1 MFLRSFAARTS
12 LPGRPEKAPIRPL
25 CQERRGD
32 RPERPPGGL
41 FRAPAS
47 VYSSAMTVIA
57 DSAELAAFCDSQA
70 SAGFLAIDT
79 EFLRDTTYWPKLCLV
94 QIGAADRSVAI
105 DTLAEGI
112 DLAPLG
118 RLMADTSV
126 LKVFH
131 SARQDM
137 EIFFH
142 LFGALPAPIFDT
154 QVAAMV
160 CGFGES
166 VSYDRLVSQVVG
178 KPLDK
183 ASRFADWSH
192 RPLTQRQLDYAL
204 ADVIY
209 LRPIYERLSGELE
222 KSGRAA
228 WLSEEMAVLTTP
240 ETYELDPEEAWR
252 RLKSRSNDRRFLAVL
267 KALAA
272 WREVEAQRR
281 DVPRNRI
288 VRDEQLLDIAAHT
301 PQDAKALART
311 RGLSRD
317 FAEGRMGR
325 GILGAVKAGLEVPN
339 KERPQPPPRHE
350 RVAGIGPVV
359 DLLKVLLKA
368 KCEAHGVAQKLV
380 ASVADLEQIAADDRA
395 RVPALGGWRHE
406 IFGADALRLKRG
418 ELALTVK
425 GREVQVTPTK
435 SESPQRRS
443 A

>member
-1 MFLRSFAARTS
+1 
-12 LPGRPEKAPIRPL
+12 
-25 CQERRGD
+25 
-32 RPERPPGGL
+32 
-41 FRAPAS
+41 
-47 VYSSAMTVIA
+47 MTVIA
-57 DSAELAAFCDSQA
+57 DSAELAAFCQRQA
-70 SAGFLAIDT
+70 AADFLAIDT

-94 QIGAADRSVAI
+94 QVGAAEDAIAI
-105 DTLAEGI
+105 DTLADGI

-118 RLMADTSV
+118 RLLADPKV

-131 SARQDM
+131 SARQDL

-142 LFGALPAPIFDT
+142 LFGQLPAPIFDT

-166 VSYDRLVSQVVG
+166 VSYDRLVSQIVG
-178 KPLDK
+178 ARLDK
-183 ASRFADWSH
+183 VSRFADWSH
-192 RPLTQRQLDYAL
+192 RPLTPRQLDYAL
-204 ADVIY
+204 ADVIH
-209 LRPIYERLSGELE
+209 LRPIYERLSRQLK

-240 ETYELDPEEAWR
+240 VTYALEPDEAWR

-288 VRDEQLLDIAAHT
+288 LRDEQLLDVAAHT
-301 PQDAKALART
+301 PGDAKALSRT

-325 GILGAVKAGLEVPN
+325 GILEAIKAGQATPAEQ
-339 KERPQPPPRHE
+339 RPKPPPRHE
-350 RVAGIGPVV
+350 RVSGLGPVV

-368 KCEAHGVAQKLV
+368 KCESHGVAQKLI
-380 ASVADLEQIAADDRA
+380 ASAADLELIAADDKA
-395 RVPALGGWRHE
+395 EVPALSGWRRE
-406 IFGADALRLKRG
+406 IFGADALKLKHG
-418 ELALTVK
+418 ELALTILD
-425 GREVQVTPTK
+425 REVCLAEPGGK
-435 SESPQRRS
+435 S

>member
-1 MFLRSFAARTS
+1 
-12 LPGRPEKAPIRPL
+12 
-25 CQERRGD
+25 
-32 RPERPPGGL
+32 
-41 FRAPAS
+41 
-47 VYSSAMTVIA
+47 MTVIA
-57 DSAELAAFCDSQA
+57 DSAALAAFCQHQA
-70 SAGFLAIDT
+70 AADFLAIDT

-94 QIGAADRSVAI
+94 QVGAAEDAVAI
-105 DTLAEGI
+105 DTLAEGM

-118 RLMADTSV
+118 ELLANPKV

-131 SARQDM
+131 SARQDL

-142 LFGALPAPIFDT
+142 LFGQLPAPIFDT

-166 VSYDRLVSQVVG
+166 VSYDRLVSQIVG
-178 KPLDK
+178 ARLDK
-183 ASRFADWSH
+183 VSRFADWSH
-192 RPLTQRQLDYAL
+192 RPLTPRQLDYAL
-204 ADVIY
+204 ADVIH
-209 LRPIYERLSGELE
+209 LRPIYARLSRQLK

-240 ETYELDPEEAWR
+240 ATYALEPQEAWR

-288 VRDEQLLDIAAHT
+288 LRDEQLLDVAAHT
-301 PQDAKALART
+301 PADAKALART

-325 GILGAVKAGLEVPN
+325 GILDAIKAGQAIPAEQRPN
-339 KERPQPPPRHE
+339 SPPRHE
-350 RVAGIGPVV
+350 RISGLGPVV

-368 KCEAHGVAQKLV
+368 KCESHGVAQKLV
-380 ASVADLEQIAADDRA
+380 ASVADLELIAADDEA
-395 RVPALGGWRHE
+395 EVPALSGWRRE
-406 IFGADALRLKRG
+406 IFGADALRLKHG
-418 ELALTVK
+418 ELALTIRD
-425 GREVQVTPTK
+425 REVRLAEPGQKAT
-435 SESPQRRS
+435 
-443 A
+443 

>member
-1 MFLRSFAARTS
+1 
-12 LPGRPEKAPIRPL
+12 
-25 CQERRGD
+25 
-32 RPERPPGGL
+32 
-41 FRAPAS
+41 
-47 VYSSAMTVIA
+47 MTVIA
-57 DSAELAAFCDSQA
+57 DSAELAAFCQRQA
-70 SAGFLAIDT
+70 AADFLAIDT

-94 QIGAADRSVAI
+94 QVGAAEDAVAI
-105 DTLAEGI
+105 DTLADGI

-118 RLMADTSV
+118 RLLADPKV

-131 SARQDM
+131 SARQDL

-142 LFGALPAPIFDT
+142 LFGQLPAPIFDT

-166 VSYDRLVSQVVG
+166 VSYDRLVSQIVG
-178 KPLDK
+178 ARLDK
-183 ASRFADWSH
+183 VSRFADWSH
-192 RPLTQRQLDYAL
+192 RPLTPRQLDYAL
-204 ADVIY
+204 ADVIH
-209 LRPIYERLSGELE
+209 LRPIYERLSRQLK

-240 ETYELDPEEAWR
+240 ATYALEPDEAWR

-288 VRDEQLLDIAAHT
+288 LRDEQLLDVAAHT
-301 PQDAKALART
+301 PGDAKALSRT

-325 GILGAVKAGLEVPN
+325 GILEAIMAGQATPAEQ
-339 KERPQPPPRHE
+339 RPKPPPRHE
-350 RVAGIGPVV
+350 RISGLGPVV

-368 KCEAHGVAQKLV
+368 KCESHGVAQKLI
-380 ASVADLEQIAADDRA
+380 ASAADLELIAADDKA
-395 RVPALGGWRHE
+395 EVPALSGWRRE
-406 IFGADALRLKRG
+406 IFGADALKLKHG
-418 ELALTVK
+418 ELALTILD
-425 GREVQVTPTK
+425 REVCLAEPGGK
-435 SESPQRRS
+435 S

>member
-1 MFLRSFAARTS
+1 
-12 LPGRPEKAPIRPL
+12 
-25 CQERRGD
+25 
-32 RPERPPGGL
+32 
-41 FRAPAS
+41 
-47 VYSSAMTVIA
+47 MTVIA
-57 DSAELAAFCDSQA
+57 DSAELAAFCRRQA
-70 SAGFLAIDT
+70 AADFLAIDT

-94 QIGAADRSVAI
+94 QLGAAEGAVAV
-105 DTLAEGI
+105 DTLANGM
-112 DLAPLG
+112 DLTPLG
-118 RLMADTSV
+118 ALLANQKV

-142 LFGALPAPIFDT
+142 LFGRLPEPIFDT

-166 VSYDRLVSQVVG
+166 VSYDRLVSQIVG
-178 KPLDK
+178 ARLDK
-183 ASRFADWSH
+183 VSRFADWSH
-192 RPLTQRQLDYAL
+192 RPLTPRQLDYAL
-204 ADVIY
+204 ADVIH
-209 LRPIYERLSGELE
+209 LRPIYERLSRQLE

-228 WLSEEMAVLTTP
+228 WLSEEMTVLTTP
-240 ETYELDPEEAWR
+240 ATYALEPEEAWR

-288 VRDEQLLDIAAHT
+288 LRDEQLLDIVAHT
-301 PQDAKALART
+301 PADSKALSRT

-325 GILGAVKAGLEVPN
+325 GILEAIKAGQATPAEQ
-339 KERPQPPPRHE
+339 RPKPPQRHE
-350 RVAGIGPVV
+350 RVSGLGPVV

-380 ASVADLEQIAADDRA
+380 ASVADLELIAADDEA
-395 RVPALGGWRHE
+395 EVPALNGWRRE
-406 IFGADALRLKRG
+406 IFGADAIRLKHG
-418 ELALTVK
+418 ELALTIRD
-425 GREVQVTPTK
+425 REVCLAEPGGK
-435 SESPQRRS
+435 AR
-443 A
+443 

>member
-1 MFLRSFAARTS
+1 
-12 LPGRPEKAPIRPL
+12 
-25 CQERRGD
+25 
-32 RPERPPGGL
+32 
-41 FRAPAS
+41 
-47 VYSSAMTVIA
+47 MTVIA
-57 DSAELAAFCDSQA
+57 DSAELAAFCRRQA
-70 SAGFLAIDT
+70 AADFLAIDT

-94 QIGAADRSVAI
+94 QLGAAEGAVAV
-105 DTLAEGI
+105 DTLANGM
-112 DLAPLG
+112 DLTPLG
-118 RLMADTSV
+118 ALLANQKV

-142 LFGALPAPIFDT
+142 LFGRLPEPIFDT

-166 VSYDRLVSQVVG
+166 VSYDRLVSQIVG
-178 KPLDK
+178 ARLDK
-183 ASRFADWSH
+183 VSRFADWSH
-192 RPLTQRQLDYAL
+192 RPLTPRQLDYAL
-204 ADVIY
+204 ADVIH
-209 LRPIYERLSGELE
+209 LRPIYERLSRQLE

-228 WLSEEMAVLTTP
+228 WLSEEMTVLTTP
-240 ETYELDPEEAWR
+240 ATYALEPEEAWR

-288 VRDEQLLDIAAHT
+288 LRDEQLLDIVAHT
-301 PQDAKALART
+301 PADSKALSRT

-325 GILGAVKAGLEVPN
+325 GILEAIKAGQATPAEQ
-339 KERPQPPPRHE
+339 RPKAPQRHE
-350 RVAGIGPVV
+350 RVSGLGPVV

-380 ASVADLEQIAADDRA
+380 ASVADLELIAADDEA
-395 RVPALGGWRHE
+395 EVPALNGWRRE
-406 IFGADALRLKRG
+406 IFGADAIRLKHG
-418 ELALTVK
+418 ELALTIRD
-425 GREVQVTPTK
+425 REVCLAEPGGK
-435 SESPQRRS
+435 AR
-443 A
+443 

>member
-1 MFLRSFAARTS
+1 
-12 LPGRPEKAPIRPL
+12 
-25 CQERRGD
+25 
-32 RPERPPGGL
+32 
-41 FRAPAS
+41 
-47 VYSSAMTVIA
+47 MTVIA
-57 DSAELAAFCDSQA
+57 DSAELAAFCQRQA
-70 SAGFLAIDT
+70 AADFLAIDT

-94 QIGAADRSVAI
+94 QVGAAEDAVAI
-105 DTLAEGI
+105 DTLADGI

-118 RLMADTSV
+118 RLLADPKV

-131 SARQDM
+131 SARQDL

-142 LFGALPAPIFDT
+142 LFGQLPEPIFDT

-166 VSYDRLVSQVVG
+166 VSYDRLVSQIVG
-178 KPLDK
+178 ARLDK
-183 ASRFADWSH
+183 VSRFADWSH
-192 RPLTQRQLDYAL
+192 RPLTPRQLDYAL
-204 ADVIY
+204 ADVIH
-209 LRPIYERLSGELE
+209 LRPIYERLSRQLK

-240 ETYELDPEEAWR
+240 ATYALEPDEAWR
-252 RLKSRSNDRRFLAVL
+252 RLKSRSNDRRFLSVL

-288 VRDEQLLDIAAHT
+288 LRDEQLLDVAAHT
-301 PQDAKALART
+301 PGDAKALSRT

-325 GILGAVKAGLEVPN
+325 GILEAIKAGQATPAEQ
-339 KERPQPPPRHE
+339 RPKPPPRHE
-350 RVAGIGPVV
+350 RVSGLGPVV

-368 KCEAHGVAQKLV
+368 KCESHGVAQKLI
-380 ASVADLEQIAADDRA
+380 ASAADLELIAADDKA
-395 RVPALGGWRHE
+395 EVPALSGWRRE
-406 IFGADALRLKRG
+406 IFGADALKLKHG
-418 ELALTVK
+418 ELALTILD
-425 GREVQVTPTK
+425 REVCLAEPGGK
-435 SESPQRRS
+435 S

>member
-1 MFLRSFAARTS
+1 
-12 LPGRPEKAPIRPL
+12 
-25 CQERRGD
+25 
-32 RPERPPGGL
+32 
-41 FRAPAS
+41 
-47 VYSSAMTVIA
+47 
-57 DSAELAAFCDSQA
+57 
-70 SAGFLAIDT
+70 
-79 EFLRDTTYWPKLCLV
+79 
-94 QIGAADRSVAI
+94 
-105 DTLAEGI
+105 TLADGI

-118 RLMADTSV
+118 RLLADPKV

-131 SARQDM
+131 SARQDL

-142 LFGALPAPIFDT
+142 LFGQLPAPIFDT

-166 VSYDRLVSQVVG
+166 VSYDRLVSQIVG
-178 KPLDK
+178 ARLDK
-183 ASRFADWSH
+183 VSRFADWSH
-192 RPLTQRQLDYAL
+192 RPLTPRQLDYAL
-204 ADVIY
+204 ADVIH
-209 LRPIYERLSGELE
+209 LRPIYERLSRQLK

-240 ETYELDPEEAWR
+240 ATYALEPDEAWR

-288 VRDEQLLDIAAHT
+288 LRDEQLLDVAAHT
-301 PQDAKALART
+301 PGDAKALSRT

-325 GILGAVKAGLEVPN
+325 GILEAIKAGQATPAEQ
-339 KERPQPPPRHE
+339 RPKPPPRHE
-350 RVAGIGPVV
+350 RISGLGPVV

-368 KCEAHGVAQKLV
+368 KCESHGVAQKLI
-380 ASVADLEQIAADDRA
+380 ASAADLELIAADDKA
-395 RVPALGGWRHE
+395 EVPALSGWRRE
-406 IFGADALRLKRG
+406 IFGADALKLKHG
-418 ELALTVK
+418 ELALTILD
-425 GREVQVTPTK
+425 REVCLAEPGGK
-435 SESPQRRS
+435 S